1 MSHFLPRKTLPNWF
15 LETLEHELLLVLY
28 NRSISTDYKQ
38 IKHVISLKL
47 DKCIPTVVNRE
58 KLLSCRPLR

>member
-1 MSHFLPRKTLPNWF
+1 MSHFLPRKTLPNRF

-28 NRSISTDYKQ
+28 NRSISPDYKQ

-47 DKCIPTVVNRE
+47 DTCIPTVVNRE
-58 KLLSCRPLR
+58 RNSCPVDH